1 MEPYRRLSR
10 RPQSAKDSV
19 LIPPPTNPFAGIT
32 YAFPRR
38 DWTTGLAALA
48 GVLSKFTPILL
59 SNIPFNPTQTWT
71 LHVACTWTT
80 AAILGFML
88 LALLSQMATKYPDLP
103 VNPKFVSGTLYYL
116 SASRILCDFQDAS
129 TLTQK
134 DFNSKSDAETRYSL
148 KNVNGTLT
156 RMTIE
161 VEGQRSPSH
170 MGTAGPSP
178 SPEAEDR
185 EDPLVTPRRVDAT
198 KLLSKHASISG
209 GRAAWPSAAYSQ
221 LVPPR
226 SSTL

>member
-1 MEPYRRLSR
+1 MGPYRRLSR
-10 RPQSAKDSV
+10 RPQSAKDPV
-19 LIPPPTNPFAGIT
+19 LTPPPTNPFAGIIH
-32 YAFPRR
+32 AILRQ
-38 DWTTGLAALA
+38 DSITGLAAFA
-48 GVLSKFTPILL
+48 AVLSKLTPILL

-103 VNPKFVSGTLYYL
+103 VNPKFVSETLYYL
-116 SASRILCDFQDAS
+116 AASRILCDFQDAS

-134 DFNSKSDAETRYSL
+134 DLNSKSNTKTRYSL
-148 KNVNGTLT
+148 KNITGTST

-170 MGTAGPSP
+170 GEAAGPSP
-178 SPEAEDR
+178 ALEADDR
-185 EDPLVTPRRVDAT
+185 EDPLMVPRRVDAT